1 MLRNEVTFMHR
12 KKWIA
17 LVIVLFVFLAGITV
31 EGIAGTYTALR
42 DHPGFSWEENVVSGY
57 GNDKIVQLFVNGVI
71 SGTQNAAGVPSMTEL
86 LGEQLRRVEED
97 DSVKALV
104 LRIDSP
110 GGEVVATDEIHSRL
124 LRLKQVRH
132 IPIVISMGSTAASG
146 GYYLATSGDAIFANP
161 NTLTGSLGVI
171 FNLVNYSEAA
181 NKLGVH
187 QYAIKSGRFKD
198 IGSPSRPLTEPER
211 QIFQT
216 LVNESYNKFVD
227 VIVNGR
233 NLSRQR
239 VLEIADGRVYSGEQ
253 AKRLGLIDQFG
264 DLEDATHYA
273 LSLSGSPEAMVVR
286 YADQLTL
293 SKLLF
298 SMKQYW
304 SNPDPLGLAR
314 ILERESSP
322 RLLYQFMP

>member
-1 MLRNEVTFMHR
+1 
-12 KKWIA
+12 
-17 LVIVLFVFLAGITV
+17 
-31 EGIAGTYTALR
+31 
-42 DHPGFSWEENVVSGY
+42 
-57 GNDKIVQLFVNGVI
+57 
-71 SGTQNAAGVPSMTEL
+71 MTEI

-97 DSVKALV
+97 ESVKALV

-110 GGEVVATDEIHSRL
+110 GGEVVATDEIHARL
-124 LRLKQVRH
+124 LRLKQIRH
-132 IPIVISMGSTAASG
+132 IPIVVSMGSTAASG
-146 GYYLATSGDAIFANP
+146 GYYLATAGDAIFANP

-171 FNLVNYSEAA
+171 FNLFNYNEAA
-181 NKLGVH
+181 NKLGFH

-198 IGSPSRPLTEPER
+198 IGSPSRPLTDPER

-227 VIVNGR
+227 VIVKGR

-239 VLEIADGRVYSGEQ
+239 VLEIADGRIYSGEQ

-264 DLEDATHYA
+264 DLEEATRYA
-273 LSLSGSPEAMVVR
+273 LSLSGADDAMVVR
-286 YADQLTL
+286 YADQLSL

-298 SMKQYW
+298 SMKQHW
-304 SNPDPLGLAR
+304 SNPDPLGLSR
-314 ILERESSP
+314 IFERESSP

>member
-1 MLRNEVTFMHR
+1 MHR

-17 LVIVLFVFLAGITV
+17 LTVVLVVFIAGITV
-31 EGIAGTYTALR
+31 EGASSSYAALR
-42 DHPGFSWEENVVSGY
+42 DHPGFSWEETVVSGS
-57 GNDKIVQLFVNGVI
+57 GNNKIVQLFVNGVI
-71 SGTQNAAGVPSMTEL
+71 SGTQNAASVPTMTEIL
-86 LGEQLRRVEED
+86 SEQLRRVEED
-97 DSVKALV
+97 ESVKALV

-110 GGEVVATDEIHSRL
+110 GGEVVATDEIHARL
-124 LRLKQVRH
+124 LRLKQIRH

-146 GYYLATSGDAIFANP
+146 GYYLATAGDAIFANP

-171 FNLVNYSEAA
+171 FHLFNYHEAA

-198 IGSPSRPLTEPER
+198 IGSPSRPLTDPER
-211 QIFQT
+211 HIFQT

-264 DLEDATHYA
+264 DLEEATRYA
-273 LSLSGSPEAMVVR
+273 LSLSGAEDAMVVR
-286 YADQLTL
+286 YADLPSL
-293 SKLLF
+293 GKLLF
-298 SMKQYW
+298 TMKQHW

>member
-1 MLRNEVTFMHR
+1 MHR

-17 LVIVLFVFLAGITV
+17 LIIVLVVFLLGLVV
-31 EGIAGTYTALR
+31 EGIFGAYSELA
-42 DHPGFSWEENVVSGY
+42 DHPGFAWEENVVSGY
-57 GNDKIVQLFVNGVI
+57 GNSKIVQLFVNGTI
-71 SGTQNAAGVPSMTEL
+71 SGQQNNTGIPSMTEL
-86 LGEQLRRVEED
+86 LTEQLRRIEADEL
-97 DSVKALV
+97 VKALV

-110 GGEVVATDEIHSRL
+110 GGEVVATDELHRRL
-124 LRLKQVRH
+124 LRVKQVRN
-132 IPIVISMGSTAASG
+132 IPIVVSMGSTAASG
-146 GYYLATSGDAIFANP
+146 GYYLATTGDAIFANP

-171 FNLVNYSEAA
+171 FNLFNYSEAA
-181 NKLGVH
+181 NKLGVQ

-198 IGSPSRPLTEPER
+198 IGSPARPLTEPER

-216 LVNESYNKFVD
+216 LVNESYNNFVD
-227 VIVNGR
+227 VIVKGR

-253 AKRLGLIDQFG
+253 AKRLGLIDEFG
-264 DLEDATHYA
+264 DLEEATRYA
-273 LSLSGSPEAMVVR
+273 LSLTGEQDAMVVR
-286 YADQLTL
+286 YADQLSI

-304 SNPDPLGLAR
+304 SNPDPLGIAR
-314 ILERESSP
+314 VLDRQSSP

>member
-1 MLRNEVTFMHR
+1 MHR

-17 LVIVLFVFLAGITV
+17 LLIVLVVFFAGLFVELIT
-31 EGIAGTYTALR
+31 GTYDELA
-42 DHPGFSWEENVVSGY
+42 DNPGFSWDENVVSGS
-57 GNDKIVQLFVNGVI
+57 GSGKIVQLFVTGVI
-71 SGTQNAAGVPSMTEL
+71 SGEQNTTGVPSMSQL
-86 LGEQLRRVEED
+86 LAEQLRRVEED
-97 DSVKALV
+97 TTVKALV

-110 GGEVVATDEIHSRL
+110 GGEVVATDELHTRL
-124 LRLKQVRH
+124 SRLKQVRH

-146 GYYLATSGDAIFANP
+146 GYYLATTGDAIFANP

-171 FNLVNYSEAA
+171 FNLFNYSDAA

-187 QYAIKSGRFKD
+187 QFAIKSGRFKD
-198 IGSPSRPLTEPER
+198 IGSPSRPLTDPER
-211 QIFQT
+211 KIFQT

-227 VIVNGR
+227 VIVKGR

-264 DLEDATHYA
+264 DLDDATRYA
-273 LSLSGSPEAMVVR
+273 LSLSGVSEALVVR
-286 YADQLTL
+286 YTDQISL

-298 SMKQYW
+298 SMKQHW
-304 SNPDPLGLAR
+304 SNPDPLGLSR
-314 ILERESSP
+314 VLERQSSP
-322 RLLYQFMP
+322 KLLYQFMP

>member
-1 MLRNEVTFMHR
+1 MHR

-17 LVIVLFVFLAGITV
+17 LLIVLVVFFAGLFVELIT
-31 EGIAGTYTALR
+31 GTYDELA
-42 DHPGFSWEENVVSGY
+42 DNPGFSWDENVVSGS
-57 GNDKIVQLFVNGVI
+57 GSGKIVQLFVTGVI
-71 SGTQNAAGVPSMTEL
+71 SGEQNTTGIPSMSQL
-86 LGEQLRRVEED
+86 LAEQLRRVEED
-97 DSVKALV
+97 TTVKALV

-110 GGEVVATDEIHSRL
+110 GGEVVATDELHTRL
-124 LRLKQVRH
+124 SRLKQLRH

-146 GYYLATSGDAIFANP
+146 GYYLATTGDAIFANP

-171 FNLVNYSEAA
+171 FNLFNYSDAA

-187 QYAIKSGRFKD
+187 QFAIKSGRFKD
-198 IGSPSRPLTEPER
+198 IGSPSRPLTDPER
-211 QIFQT
+211 KIFQT

-227 VIVNGR
+227 VIVKGR

-264 DLEDATHYA
+264 DLDDATRYA
-273 LSLSGSPEAMVVR
+273 LSLSGVSEALVVR
-286 YADQLTL
+286 YTDQISL

-304 SNPDPLGLAR
+304 SNPDPLGLSR
-314 ILERESSP
+314 VLERQSSP
-322 RLLYQFMP
+322 KLLYQFMP

>member
-1 MLRNEVTFMHR
+1 MHR

-17 LVIVLFVFLAGITV
+17 LVIVLAVFLLGLLV
-31 EGIAGTYTALR
+31 EGIYGTYTDLV
-42 DHPGFSWEENVVSGY
+42 DHPGFAWEENVVSGY
-57 GNDKIVQLFVNGVI
+57 GNSKIVQLFVNGVI
-71 SGTQNAAGVPSMTEL
+71 SGQQNSAGLPSMTEL
-86 LGEQLRRVEED
+86 LTEQLRRIEED
-97 DSVKALV
+97 ELVKAVV

-110 GGEVVATDEIHSRL
+110 GGEVVATDELHRRL
-124 LRLKQVRH
+124 LRLKQVRNL
-132 IPIVISMGSTAASG
+132 PIVVSMGSTAASG
-146 GYYLATSGDAIFANP
+146 GYYLATTGDAIFANP

-171 FNLVNYSEAA
+171 FNLFNYSEAA

-198 IGSPSRPLTEPER
+198 IGSPSRPLTDPE
-211 QIFQT
+211 QHIFQT
-216 LVNESYNKFVD
+216 LVNESYNHFVD
-227 VIVNGR
+227 VIVKGR

-253 AKRLGLIDQFG
+253 AKRLGLIDEFG
-264 DLEDATHYA
+264 DLEEATRYA
-273 LSLSGSPEAMVVR
+273 HSLSGEKEAMVIR
-286 YADQLTL
+286 YADQLSI

-304 SNPDPLGLAR
+304 SNPDPLGLNR
-314 ILERESSP
+314 IWDRQSSP

>member
-1 MLRNEVTFMHR
+1 MHR

-17 LVIVLFVFLAGITV
+17 LLIVLVVFFAGLFVELIT
-31 EGIAGTYTALR
+31 GTYDELA
-42 DHPGFSWEENVVSGY
+42 DNPGFSWDENVVSGS
-57 GNDKIVQLFVNGVI
+57 GSGKIVQLFVTGVI
-71 SGTQNAAGVPSMTEL
+71 SGEQNTTGIPSMSQL
-86 LGEQLRRVEED
+86 LAEQLRRVEED
-97 DSVKALV
+97 TTVKALV

-110 GGEVVATDEIHSRL
+110 GGEVVATDELHTRL
-124 LRLKQVRH
+124 SRLKQLRH

-146 GYYLATSGDAIFANP
+146 GYYLATTGDAIFANP

-171 FNLVNYSEAA
+171 FNLFNYSDAA

-187 QYAIKSGRFKD
+187 QFAIKSGRFKD
-198 IGSPSRPLTEPER
+198 IGSPSRPLTDPER

-227 VIVNGR
+227 VIVKGR

-264 DLEDATHYA
+264 DLDDATRYA
-273 LSLSGSPEAMVVR
+273 LSLSGVSEALVVR
-286 YADQLTL
+286 YTDQISL

-304 SNPDPLGLAR
+304 SNPDPLGLSR
-314 ILERESSP
+314 VLERQSSP
-322 RLLYQFMP
+322 KLLYQFMP

>member
-1 MLRNEVTFMHR
+1 MQR

-17 LVIVLFVFLAGITV
+17 LIIVMAVLFAGLIV
-31 EGIAGTYTALR
+31 EGFTGPPADLAN
-42 DHPGFSWEENVVSGY
+42 HPGYAWEENVVSGT
-57 GNDKIVQLFVNGVI
+57 GNAKILQLFVNGVI
-71 SGTQNAAGVPSMTEL
+71 SGERNAAGIPTNTEVL
-86 LGEQLRRVEED
+86 REQLRYAEED
-97 DSVKALV
+97 ENVKALV

-110 GGEVVATDEIHSRL
+110 GGEVVATDEIYNRL
-124 LRLKQVRH
+124 LRFKQVRK
-132 IPIVISMGSTAASG
+132 IPIVVSMGSTAASG
-146 GYYLATSGDAIFANP
+146 GYYLATAADTIFANP

-181 NKLGVH
+181 NKLGIH

-198 IGSPSRPLTEPER
+198 IGSPARPVTAQEQ

-227 VIVNGR
+227 VIVKGR
-233 NLSRQR
+233 NLSRER

-264 DLEDATHYA
+264 DLEEATQHA
-273 LSLSGSPEAMVVR
+273 LSLSGEQAATVVR
-286 YADQLTL
+286 YSDQISF

-298 SMKQYW
+298 SMKQHW
-304 SNPDPLGLAR
+304 SNPDPLGLSR
-314 ILERESSP
+314 ILDRHSTH
-322 RLLYQFMP
+322 RLLYQFIPGES

>member
-1 MLRNEVTFMHR
+1 MQRR
-12 KKWIA
+12 KWVA
-17 LVIVLFVFLAGITV
+17 LVIVLVVFIAGIAV
-31 EGIAGTYTALR
+31 EGVAGSYAALK
-42 DHPGFSWEENVVSGY
+42 DNPGFSWEENVVSGW
-57 GNDKIVQLFVNGVI
+57 GDDKIVQLFVNGTI
-71 SGTQNAAGVPSMTEL
+71 SGTQSAAGVPSMTEI

-97 DSVKALV
+97 ESVKALV

-110 GGEVVATDEIHSRL
+110 GGEVVATDEIHARL
-124 LRLKQVRH
+124 LRLKQIRH
-132 IPIVISMGSTAASG
+132 LPIVISMGSTAASG
-146 GYYLATSGDAIFANP
+146 GYYLATAGDAIFANP

-171 FNLVNYSEAA
+171 FNLFNYNEAA
-181 NKLGVH
+181 NKLGFH

-198 IGSPSRPLTEPER
+198 IGSPSRPLTDPER

-227 VIVNGR
+227 VIVKGR

-264 DLEDATHYA
+264 DLEEATRYA
-273 LSLSGSPEAMVVR
+273 LSLSGTDNAMIVR
-286 YADQLTL
+286 YADQLSL

-298 SMKQYW
+298 SMKQHW

>member
-1 MLRNEVTFMHR
+1 MHR
-12 KKWIA
+12 KKWVA
-17 LVIVLFVFLAGITV
+17 LLLVLVVFFAGLFVELISGSYDELA
-31 EGIAGTYTALR
+31 
-42 DHPGFSWEENVVSGY
+42 DNPGFSWDENVVSGS
-57 GNDKIVQLFVNGVI
+57 GTGKIVQLFVSGVI
-71 SGTQNAAGVPSMTEL
+71 SGEQNSTGMPSMSQL
-86 LGEQLRRVEED
+86 LTEQLRRVEED
-97 DSVKALV
+97 ANVKALV

-110 GGEVVATDEIHSRL
+110 GGEVVATDELHTRIS
-124 LRLKQVRH
+124 RLKQVRH

-146 GYYLATSGDAIFANP
+146 GYYLATTGDAIFANP

-181 NKLGVH
+181 NKLGVR
-187 QYAIKSGRFKD
+187 QFAIKSGRFKD
-198 IGSPSRPLTEPER
+198 IGSPSRPLTDPER

-216 LVNESYNKFVD
+216 LVNESYRKFVD
-227 VIVNGR
+227 VIVRGR

-264 DLEDATHYA
+264 DLEDATRYA
-273 LSLSGSPEAMVVR
+273 LSLSGESEALVVR
-286 YADQLTL
+286 YTDQLSL

-304 SNPDPLGLAR
+304 SNPDPLGLSR

-322 RLLYQFMP
+322 KLLYQFMP